1 MPITREFMHGI
12 LGISEAWEL
21 PNALMS
27 AMLDDTR
34 RDALLA
40 LVADATEDMAHDG
53 LTDYFQNEHGDRDSL
68 KQDFTPQA
76 VCDLVAGMA
85 GSAGR
90 YIDVC
95 AGTGGLTISLWASNK
110 SAHFRCE
117 EFSARTIP
125 ALLMNAAMRNMSAEI
140 VRRDVLTGETF
151 ESYVLTPTDVFSRV
165 ERVDSLPDGTWDICV
180 QNPPYSLKWDG
191 INRAWMRH
199 GTAPKS
205 KADYAF
211 VEYGLSR
218 APHVV
223 SILPHGVLFRGA
235 AEGRIRESMLRRHVV
250 RSVVGL
256 PEKLFAHTG
265 IPVAVLDLMDDD
277 GCDGSDGSVCVVN
290 ADELYEHG
298 SKQNV
303 MSPNHV
309 RDVLS
314 CLSMRLDVDRLCHIA
329 DASEIERNGFNLN
342 IPRYVDRYVE
352 PDIPDV
358 ASILAD
364 LTGIERELRKTER
377 GLQSQIRRL
386 VGTTEETRDEV
397 RMLQER
403 MSDYVEAKGGQLAW
417 RL

>member
-1 MPITREFMHGI
+1 MSITREFMHGI

-21 PNALMS
+21 PKALMS
-27 AMLDDTR
+27 AMLDDTK
-34 RDALLA
+34 RDVLLA

-53 LTDYFQNEHGDRDSL
+53 LTDYFQNEHGDRDAL

-85 GSAGR
+85 GSAER

-95 AGTGGLTISLWASNK
+95 AGTGGLTISLWASNP

-117 EFSARTIP
+117 EFSARTVP
-125 ALLMNAAMRNMSAEI
+125 ALLLNIAMRNMSAEV

-151 ESYVLTPTDVFSRV
+151 ASYVLTPTDRFSDVRQ
-165 ERVDSLPDGTWDICV
+165 VDSLPEGKWDVCV

-191 INRAWMRH
+191 LSRAWMEY

-211 VEYGLSR
+211 IEYGLSR
-218 APHVV
+218 APRVV
-223 SILPHGVLFRGA
+223 AILPHGVLFRGA
-235 AEGRIRESMLRRHVV
+235 AEGSIRESMLRRHVF

-265 IPVAVLDLMDDD
+265 IPVAVLDLMD
-277 GCDGSDGSVCVVN
+277 GGDGSVCVVN
-290 ADELYEHG
+290 ADELCEQI

-303 MSPNHV
+303 MHPEHV

-314 CLSMRLDVDRLCHIA
+314 CLSMRRDVDRLCHVA
-329 DASEIERNGFNLN
+329 DASEVERNGFNLN

-352 PDIPDV
+352 PEIPDV
-358 ASILAD
+358 ASILTD
-364 LTGIERELRKTER
+364 LTNIDREIGKTER
-377 GLQSQIRRL
+377 GLLSQIRRL
-386 VGTTEETRDEV
+386 VGTTEETRGEV

-417 RL
+417 QL

>member
-1 MPITREFMHGI
+1 
-12 LGISEAWEL
+12 
-21 PNALMS
+21 MS

-34 RDALLA
+34 RDVLLA
-40 LVADATEDMAHDG
+40 RVADATEDMAHDG
-53 LTDYFQNEHGDRDSL
+53 LTDYFQDEHGDRDAL
-68 KQDFTPQA
+68 KQDFTPHA
-76 VCDLVAGMA
+76 VCDLVAGMV
-85 GSAGR
+85 GSAER
-90 YIDVC
+90 CIDVC

-117 EFSARTIP
+117 EFSARTVP

-151 ESYVLTPTDVFSRV
+151 ESYVLTPTDMFSRV
-165 ERVDSLPDGTWDICV
+165 ERVEGLPEGTWDICI

-191 INRAWMRH
+191 LGRAWMRY

-218 APHVV
+218 ATRVV

-235 AEGRIRESMLRRHVV
+235 AEGRIRESMLRGHVF
-250 RSVVGL
+250 RSIVGL

-265 IPVAVLDLMDDD
+265 IPVAVLDLMD
-277 GCDGSDGSVCVVN
+277 GGDGSVCVVN
-290 ADELYEHG
+290 ADELCEQR

-303 MSPNHV
+303 MRPDHV

-314 CLSMRLDVDRLCHIA
+314 CLSMRRDVDRLCHVA

-352 PDIPDV
+352 PETPDV
-358 ASILAD
+358 ASILAE
-364 LTGIERELRKTER
+364 LTDIEREMGKTER
-377 GLQSQIRRL
+377 GLLSQIRRL
-386 VGTTEETRDEV
+386 AGTTEETRGEV

-403 MSDYVEAKGGQLAW
+403 MGDYVEAKGGQLAW
-417 RL
+417 QL